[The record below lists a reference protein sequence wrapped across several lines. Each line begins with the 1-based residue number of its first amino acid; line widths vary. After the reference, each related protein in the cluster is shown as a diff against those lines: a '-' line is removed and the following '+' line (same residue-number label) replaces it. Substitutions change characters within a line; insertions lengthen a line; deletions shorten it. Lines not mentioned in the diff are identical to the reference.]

1 MISANFQL
9 FVHCLIQGTSP
20 SDGTKVP
27 ALVIGH
33 CLFVIYQYMVKN
45 ANEYVNIIYFY
56 HVVQIYD
63 IKLHSSPSS
72 GILRTINVVE
82 HCTGIAEVWVRIPS
96 RPEFSCLSCVYTWST
111 KCFYRNTL
119 DHCDYQNVTLFTRA
133 NICCQHVVPVSVTNH
148 SFQVVVSS
156 LKGFIHWAN
165 IFGAGKIRP
174 SLRDSKNGLL
184 TKFEVK
190 MVVQD

>member
-1 MISANFQL
+1 MA
-9 FVHCLIQGTSP
+9 
-20 SDGTKVP
+20 
-27 ALVIGH
+27 
-33 CLFVIYQYMVKN
+33 KN

-133 NICCQHVVPVSVTNH
+133 SICCQHVVPVSVTNH

-174 SLRDSKNGLL
+174 SLIRPRVFPTPEPRPRDFHLAVPSGQDSSILPAGIVSHSAGFDSSCPRTEL
-184 TKFEVK
+184 TR
-190 MVVQD
+190 